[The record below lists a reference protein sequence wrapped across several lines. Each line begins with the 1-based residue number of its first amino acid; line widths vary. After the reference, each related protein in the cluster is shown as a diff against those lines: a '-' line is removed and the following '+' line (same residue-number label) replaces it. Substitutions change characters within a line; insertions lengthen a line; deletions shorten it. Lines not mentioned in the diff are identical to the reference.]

1 MDRRSV
7 ICGGVTIGAG
17 LGVSK
22 AAAQMATNK
31 PAFLFIHGAWHGAWC
46 WTSVLPYLAAAGHAA
61 IAIDLPGYGL
71 NTRFPKSYFKRPLD
85 REAFANE
92 LSPISN
98 VTIDHQVAAVSTA
111 LDSLMSGGSP
121 PVVLVGHSM
130 GGMPITAVGEAM
142 PQKIRKLVYL
152 AAMMLPP
159 GKPLLPYLTG
169 PESKDSLIG
178 NLVVGV
184 SETARAGRIDPR
196 STDPEYRL
204 TMKEAFFGD
213 VSDEQAEA
221 AINLLQPDY
230 PVVNGPIMTTA
241 QRWGSIP
248 RSYILTEQDKGVLP
262 ALQRRFIRE
271 VDEALPAS
279 KTDVRPINTSHSPF
293 LSRPAELAKI
303 LIELAV

>member
-1 MDRRSV
+1 
-7 ICGGVTIGAG
+7 
-17 LGVSK
+17 
-22 AAAQMATNK
+22 
-31 PAFLFIHGAWHGAWC
+31 
-46 WTSVLPYLAAAGHAA
+46 LAAAGHAA

-98 VTIDHQVAAVSTA
+98 VTIDHQVAAISTA
-111 LDSLMSGGSP
+111 LDSLISGGSQ

-152 AAMMLPP
+152 AAMMVPP
-159 GKPLLPYLTG
+159 GKPLRPYLTG
-169 PESKDSLIG
+169 PESKNSLIG
-178 NLVVGV
+178 NLVMGV
-184 SETARAGRIDPR
+184 PETARAGRIDPR
-196 STDPEYRL
+196 STDPEYRA
-204 TMKEAFFGD
+204 TMKEAFYGD
-213 VSDEQAEA
+213 VSEEQAEA

-230 PVVNGPIMTTA
+230 PLVNGPTITSA

-262 ALQRRFIRE
+262 GLQRRFIRE
-271 VDEALPAS
+271 VDEAVPANI
-279 KTDVRPINTSHSPF
+279 TDVRPIHTSHSPF
-293 LSRPAELAKI
+293 LSRPAELANI
-303 LIELAV
+303 LIELAE

>member
-7 ICGGVTIGAG
+7 LCGSVAIGAS

-22 AAAQMATNK
+22 AAAQMAANK

-46 WTSVLPYLAAAGHAA
+46 WTSVVPYLAAAGHAA

-98 VTIDHQVAAVSTA
+98 VTIDHQVAAISTA
-111 LDSLMSGGSP
+111 LDSLISGGSQ

-152 AAMMLPP
+152 AAMMVPP
-159 GKPLLPYLTG
+159 GKPLRPYLTG
-169 PESKDSLIG
+169 PESK
-178 NLVVGV
+178 
-184 SETARAGRIDPR
+184 
-196 STDPEYRL
+196 
-204 TMKEAFFGD
+204 
-213 VSDEQAEA
+213 
-221 AINLLQPDY
+221 
-230 PVVNGPIMTTA
+230 
-241 QRWGSIP
+241 
-248 RSYILTEQDKGVLP
+248 
-262 ALQRRFIRE
+262 
-271 VDEALPAS
+271 
-279 KTDVRPINTSHSPF
+279 
-293 LSRPAELAKI
+293 
-303 LIELAV
+303 